1 MNVIAIVGPT
11 ASGKSALALRAAE
24 RAGGEIVSAD
34 SRQVYRGMDIGTAKP
49 SLAAQRAVR
58 HHCIDLVDPGELYD
72 AARYQRDA
80 RAALADIASRG
91 LTAYLVGGTGL
102 YVRALLDGLALDAA
116 PTDPALR
123 AMLEARAE
131 LEGGPALHRELARID
146 PAAAERVDPRNVRR
160 VVRYLEVALLAG
172 RVPAERDAKI
182 DCPRIGLDP
191 PRAWLD
197 ARIGARVRRMVDDG
211 VLAETRRLVERGLD
225 PGLPSMSGHGYVH
238 WAAHLRDELTLEA
251 AIAAT
256 AKDVRAY
263 SRRQLTW
270 FRRDPDVRWIDPTAA
285 DPLALIDAVAA

>member
-146 PAAAERVDPRNVRR
+146 PAAAERVDERVAGGVPLTLGHAWITIPAAATRAVR
-160 VVRYLEVALLAG
+160 
-172 RVPAERDAKI
+172 P
-182 DCPRIGLDP
+182 
-191 PRAWLD
+191 
-197 ARIGARVRRMVDDG
+197 
-211 VLAETRRLVERGLD
+211 TRLVTTQASRNTPFVRSTAIHAHADRQIRTTASAVVTTSSGAAIRTQSLIS
-225 PGLPSMSGHGYVH
+225 GLPSGAPISRAV
-238 WAAHLRDELTLEA
+238 
-251 AIAAT
+251 IAMAPRIRT
-256 AKDVRAY
+256 GTD
-263 SRRQLTW
+263 SRT
-270 FRRDPDVRWIDPTAA
+270 
-285 DPLALIDAVAA
+285 

>member
-1 MNVIAIVGPT
+1 MNVIAIIGPT

-24 RAGGEIVSAD
+24 RAGGEIISAD

-49 SLAAQRAVR
+49 SPAEQRAVR
-58 HHCIDLVDPGELYD
+58 HHCIDLIDPGEPYD

-80 RAALADIASRG
+80 RAALADITSRG
-91 LTAYLVGGTGL
+91 LTAYVVGGTGL

-116 PTDPALR
+116 PSDPALR
-123 AMLEARAE
+123 ATLEARAE
-131 LEGGPALHRELARID
+131 HEGGPALHRELARID

-160 VVRYLEVALLAG
+160 VVRYLELAFLAG
-172 RVPAERDAKI
+172 RVPVGRDAKI

-197 ARIGARVRRMVDDG
+197 ERIAARVRRMVDDG
-211 VLAETRRLVERGLD
+211 VLGETRRLVERGLG

-238 WAAHLRDELTLEA
+238 WAAHLRGELTLEA

-270 FRRDPDVRWIDPTAA
+270 FRRDPDIRWIDPTAA
-285 DPLALIDAVAA
+285 DPLALLDAVAA